1 MLGDVKDDSC
11 GMELPVDYQH
21 YASKHFDYGKGV
33 YISAITLL
41 HGLWH
46 KGTRASERDG
56 LIFHDRD
63 GAIWSVRLERAGKL
77 LK

>member
-1 MLGDVKDDSC
+1 MLGDVKDNSC

-21 YASKHFDYGKGV
+21 YASKHFDYGKEV

-46 KGTRASERDG
+46 KGTRASEMASFFTIEMV
-56 LIFHDRD
+56 LFDRW
-63 GAIWSVRLERAGKL
+63 G
-77 LK
+77 

>member
-21 YASKHFDYGKGV
+21 YASKHFDYGKEV

-41 HGLWH
+41 HGLWY
-46 KGTRASERDG
+46 ASERDG

-63 GAIWSVRLERAGKL
+63 GAI
-77 LK
+77 

>member
-1 MLGDVKDDSC
+1 MLGDVKDNSC

-46 KGTRASERDG
+46 KGTRASERASEMASFFTIEMV
-56 LIFHDRD
+56 LFDR
-63 GAIWSVRLERAGKL
+63 
-77 LK
+77 

>member
-1 MLGDVKDDSC
+1 MLGDVKDNSC

-41 HGLWH
+41 RGL
-46 KGTRASERDG
+46 
-56 LIFHDRD
+56 
-63 GAIWSVRLERAGKL
+63 
-77 LK
+77 

>member
-1 MLGDVKDDSC
+1 
-11 GMELPVDYQH
+11 MELPVDYQH

-41 HGLWH
+41 RGLWH

-63 GAIWSVRLERAGKL
+63 GAI
-77 LK
+77 